1 LWGNIISNLNI
12 NLNNKLKYLIIRNPL
27 DLQIERKD
35 IFYRESYSEIIDYI
49 KFLLSYEA
57 VSSETK
63 IKKIKGSILID
74 ASYGSDIL
82 GYIKL
87 IAKTFTLKFVKLNFS
102 EIRKTPNDFILNFPN
117 IFDNLANIYRE
128 AKKVEQEV
136 KEKDKTIERAL
147 KFIFVVEN
155 QQELFQRTQK
165 DIHFDLFEHLY
176 YELKNKMENV
186 NFIENGIIF
195 IGINHQENTLCQA
208 SFKLFDFYLKIPTV
222 TENER
227 IIILEKISEEI
238 SANQTFNVGRIASL
252 TEGWEVSDIRELIK
266 IAYLRNVAKLDD
278 SVNDITELTEKIID
292 RGEFIPSYLISLNF
306 IQNKLGTF
314 QTSRN
319 SSIHQSINQNRKFN
333 IEFSKEEHSKIPELE
348 SQLRTEI
355 EKIRSQRISNFMVQ
369 QLYEDAASENYTELL
384 VILDKMK
391 KKEPLEDYDRKLLA
405 EYSFILNDPP
415 NIALIL
421 LEKAKKRI
429 DNIKKAFGKE

>member
-1 LWGNIISNLNI
+1 MWGNIIKNLNI
-12 NLNNKLKYLIIRNPL
+12 NLNNKLKYLIRRKPL

-49 KFLLSYEA
+49 KFLLSSEA

-74 ASYGSDIL
+74 APYGSDIL

-87 IAKTFTLKFVKLNFS
+87 IAKTFTLKFVKLNFP
-102 EIRKTPNDFILNFPN
+102 EIRKSPNDFILNFPN
-117 IFDNLANIYRE
+117 IFDNLAKIYRE

-165 DIHFDLFEHLY
+165 DIRFDLFEHLY
-176 YELKNKMENV
+176 YELKNKMENI

-208 SFKLFDFYLKIPTV
+208 SFKLFDFYLKIPTI

-227 IIILEKISEEI
+227 RIILEKISEEI
-238 SANQTFNVGRIASL
+238 SANQTFNVDKIASL
-252 TEGWEVSDIRELIK
+252 TEGWEVNDIRELIK
-266 IAYLRNVAKLDD
+266 IAYLRNVAKFDD
-278 SVNDITELTEKIID
+278 SVNDITELTAKIID

-314 QTSRN
+314 QTSIN

-333 IEFSKEEHSKIPELE
+333 IELSKEEHSKIPELE

-391 KKEPLEDYDRKLLA
+391 KKEHLEDYDRKLLA

>member
-1 LWGNIISNLNI
+1 MWGNIIKNLNI
-12 NLNNKLKYLIIRNPL
+12 NLNNKLKYLIIKNPL

-74 ASYGSDIL
+74 APYGSDIL

-87 IAKTFTLKFVKLNFS
+87 IAKTFTLKFVKLNFP
-102 EIRKTPNDFILNFPN
+102 EIRKSPNDFILNFPN
-117 IFDNLANIYRE
+117 IFDNLAKIYRE

-176 YELKNKMENV
+176 YELKNKMENI

-208 SFKLFDFYLKIPTV
+208 SFKLFDFYLKIPTI

-227 IIILEKISEEI
+227 RIILEKISEEI
-238 SANQTFNVGRIASL
+238 SANQTFNVDKIASL
-252 TEGWEVSDIRELIK
+252 TEGWEVNDIRELIK
-266 IAYLRNVAKLDD
+266 IAYLRNVAKFDD
-278 SVNDITELTEKIID
+278 SVNDITELTAKIID

-314 QTSRN
+314 QTSIN

-333 IEFSKEEHSKIPELE
+333 IELSKEEHSKIPELE

-391 KKEPLEDYDRKLLA
+391 KKEHLEDYDRKLLA

>member
-1 LWGNIISNLNI
+1 MWGIIIKNLNI
-12 NLNNKLKYLIIRNPL
+12 NQNNQLKYLIIKNPL

-74 ASYGSDIL
+74 APYGSDII

-87 IAKTFTLKFVKLNFS
+87 IAKTFTLKFVKLNFP
-102 EIRKTPNDFILNFPN
+102 EIRKPPNDFILNFPN
-117 IFDNLANIYRE
+117 IFDNLAEIYRE

-165 DIHFDLFEHLY
+165 DIHNDLFEHLY
-176 YELKNKMENV
+176 YELKNKMENI

-208 SFKLFDFYLKIPTV
+208 SFKLFDFYLKIPTI

-238 SANQTFNVGRIASL
+238 SANQTFNVGRIACL

-266 IAYLRNVAKLDD
+266 IAYLRNVAKSDD
-278 SVNDITELTEKIID
+278 SVSDITELTEKIID

-306 IQNKLGTF
+306 IQNKFGTF
-314 QTSRN
+314 QTSIN

-333 IEFSKEEHSKIPELE
+333 REISKEEHIKIPELE

-384 VILDKMK
+384 VIIDKMK
-391 KKEPLEDYDRKLLA
+391 KKEPLEEYDRKLLA

-415 NIALIL
+415 NMALLL

-429 DNIKKAFGKE
+429 DNIKRAFGKE

>member
-1 LWGNIISNLNI
+1 MWGNIIKNLNI
-12 NLNNKLKYLIIRNPL
+12 NLNNKLKYLIIKNPL

-74 ASYGSDIL
+74 APYGSDIL

-87 IAKTFTLKFVKLNFS
+87 IAKTFTLKFVKLNFP
-102 EIRKTPNDFILNFPN
+102 EIRKSHNDFILNFQN
-117 IFDNLANIYRE
+117 IFDNLAKIYRE

-176 YELKNKMENV
+176 YELKNKMENI

-208 SFKLFDFYLKIPTV
+208 SFKLFDFYLKIPTI

-252 TEGWEVSDIRELIK
+252 TEGWEVNDIRELIK

-278 SVNDITELTEKIID
+278 SVSDITELTAKIID

-314 QTSRN
+314 QTSIN

-333 IEFSKEEHSKIPELE
+333 IELSKEEHSRIPELE

>member
-1 LWGNIISNLNI
+1 MWGNIIKNLNI

-49 KFLLSYEA
+49 KFLLSSEA

-74 ASYGSDIL
+74 APYGSDIL

-87 IAKTFTLKFVKLNFS
+87 IAKTFTLKFVKLNFP
-102 EIRKTPNDFILNFPN
+102 EIRKSPNDFILNFPN
-117 IFDNLANIYRE
+117 IFDNLAKIYRE

-176 YELKNKMENV
+176 YELKNKMENI

-208 SFKLFDFYLKIPTV
+208 SFKLFDFYLKIPTI

-238 SANQTFNVGRIASL
+238 AANQTFNVDKIASL
-252 TEGWEVSDIRELIK
+252 TEGWEVNDIRELIK

-278 SVNDITELTEKIID
+278 CVNDITELTEKIVN

-314 QTSRN
+314 QTSLN

-333 IEFSKEEHSKIPELE
+333 IKLSKEEYSKIPELE
-348 SQLRTEI
+348 SQLRVEI

>member
-1 LWGNIISNLNI
+1 MWGNIIKNLN
-12 NLNNKLKYLIIRNPL
+12 LNQNNQLKYLIIKNPL

-35 IFYRESYSEIIDYI
+35 IFYRESYTEIIDYI

-63 IKKIKGSILID
+63 IKKIIGSILID
-74 ASYGSDIL
+74 APYGSDIL

-87 IAKTFTLKFVKLNFS
+87 IAKTFTLKFVKLNFP
-102 EIRKTPNDFILNFPN
+102 EIRKSPNDFILNFPN
-117 IFDNLANIYRE
+117 IFDNLAKIYRE

-176 YELKNKMENV
+176 YELKNKMENI

-208 SFKLFDFYLKIPTV
+208 SFKLFDFYLKIPTI

-227 IIILEKISEEI
+227 RIILEKISEEI
-238 SANQTFNVGRIASL
+238 SANQTFNVDKIASL
-252 TEGWEVSDIRELIK
+252 TEGWEVNDIRELIK
-266 IAYLRNVAKLDD
+266 IAYLRNVAKFDD

-292 RGEFIPSYLISLNF
+292 KGEFIPSYLISLNF

-314 QTSRN
+314 QTSIN

-333 IEFSKEEHSKIPELE
+333 IELSKEEHSKIPELE

-405 EYSFILNDPP
+405 EYSFILNDPL

>member
-1 LWGNIISNLNI
+1 MWGIIIKNLNI
-12 NLNNKLKYLIIRNPL
+12 NLNNKLEYLIIKNPL

-74 ASYGSDIL
+74 APYGSDIL

-87 IAKTFTLKFVKLNFS
+87 IAKTFTLKFVKLNFP
-102 EIRKTPNDFILNFPN
+102 EIRKSPNDFILNFPN
-117 IFDNLANIYRE
+117 IFDNLAKIYRE

-147 KFIFVVEN
+147 KFIFIVEN

-176 YELKNKMENV
+176 YELKNKMENI

-208 SFKLFDFYLKIPTV
+208 SFKLFDFYLKIPTI

-278 SVNDITELTEKIID
+278 SVSDITELTEKIID

-314 QTSRN
+314 QTSIN

-333 IEFSKEEHSKIPELE
+333 REVSKEEHIKIPELE

-391 KKEPLEDYDRKLLA
+391 KKEPLEEYDRKLLA

>member
-1 LWGNIISNLNI
+1 MWGNIIKDLNI
-12 NLNNKLKYLIIRNPL
+12 NLNNKLKYLIIKNPL

-49 KFLLSYEA
+49 KFLLSSEA

-74 ASYGSDIL
+74 APYGSDIL

-87 IAKTFTLKFVKLNFS
+87 IAKTFTLKFVKLNFP
-102 EIRKTPNDFILNFPN
+102 EIRKSPNDFILNFPN
-117 IFDNLANIYRE
+117 IFDNLAKIYRE

-176 YELKNKMENV
+176 YELKNKMENI

-208 SFKLFDFYLKIPTV
+208 SFKLFDFYLKIPTI

-238 SANQTFNVGRIASL
+238 SANQTFNVDKIASL
-252 TEGWEVSDIRELIK
+252 TEGWEVNDIRELIK
-266 IAYLRNVAKLDD
+266 TAYLRNVAKLDD
-278 SVNDITELTEKIID
+278 CVNDITELTEKIVD

-314 QTSRN
+314 QTSLN

-333 IEFSKEEHSKIPELE
+333 IELSKEEYSKIPELE
-348 SQLRTEI
+348 SQLRAEI

>member
-1 LWGNIISNLNI
+1 MWGIIIKNLNI
-12 NLNNKLKYLIIRNPL
+12 NLNNKLEYLIIKNPL

-74 ASYGSDIL
+74 APYGSDIL

-87 IAKTFTLKFVKLNFS
+87 IAKTFTLKFVKLNFP
-102 EIRKTPNDFILNFPN
+102 EIRKSPNDFILNFPN
-117 IFDNLANIYRE
+117 IFDNLAKIYRE

-176 YELKNKMENV
+176 YELKNKMENI

-208 SFKLFDFYLKIPTV
+208 SFKLFDFYLKIPTI

-278 SVNDITELTEKIID
+278 SVSDITELTEKIID
-292 RGEFIPSYLISLNF
+292 KGEFIPSYLISLNF

-314 QTSRN
+314 QTSIN

-333 IEFSKEEHSKIPELE
+333 REISKEEHIKIPELE

-391 KKEPLEDYDRKLLA
+391 KKEPLEEYDRKLLA

>member
-1 LWGNIISNLNI
+1 MWGIIIKNLNI
-12 NLNNKLKYLIIRNPL
+12 NLNNKLEYLIIKNPL

-74 ASYGSDIL
+74 APYGSDIL

-87 IAKTFTLKFVKLNFS
+87 IAKTFTLKFVKLNFP
-102 EIRKTPNDFILNFPN
+102 EIRKSPNDFILNFPN
-117 IFDNLANIYRE
+117 IFDNLAKIYRE

-136 KEKDKTIERAL
+136 KEKNKTIERAL

-176 YELKNKMENV
+176 YELKNKMENI

-208 SFKLFDFYLKIPTV
+208 SFKLFDFYLKIPTI

-227 IIILEKISEEI
+227 IIILGKISEEI
-238 SANQTFNVGRIASL
+238 SPNQTFNVGRIASL

-278 SVNDITELTEKIID
+278 SVSDITELTEKIID
-292 RGEFIPSYLISLNF
+292 KGEFIPSYLISLNF

-314 QTSRN
+314 QTSIN
-319 SSIHQSINQNRKFN
+319 SSIHQSINQNIKFN
-333 IEFSKEEHSKIPELE
+333 REVSKEEHIKIPELE

-391 KKEPLEDYDRKLLA
+391 KKEPLEEYDRKLLA

>member
-1 LWGNIISNLNI
+1 MWGIIIKNLNI
-12 NLNNKLKYLIIRNPL
+12 NLNNKLEYLIIKNPL

-74 ASYGSDIL
+74 APYGSDIL

-87 IAKTFTLKFVKLNFS
+87 IAKTFTLKFVKLNFP
-102 EIRKTPNDFILNFPN
+102 EIRKSPNDFILNFPN
-117 IFDNLANIYRE
+117 IFDNLAKIYRE

-147 KFIFVVEN
+147 KFIFIVEN

-176 YELKNKMENV
+176 YELKNKMENI

-208 SFKLFDFYLKIPTV
+208 SFKLFDFYLKIPTI

-227 IIILEKISEEI
+227 IIILGKISEEI
-238 SANQTFNVGRIASL
+238 SPNQTFNVGRIASL

-278 SVNDITELTEKIID
+278 SVSDITELTEKIID
-292 RGEFIPSYLISLNF
+292 KGEFIPSYLISLNF

-314 QTSRN
+314 QTSIN

-333 IEFSKEEHSKIPELE
+333 REISKEEHIKIPELE

-391 KKEPLEDYDRKLLA
+391 KKEPLEEYDRKLLA

>member
-1 LWGNIISNLNI
+1 MWGIIIKNLNI
-12 NLNNKLKYLIIRNPL
+12 NLNNKLEYLIIKNPL

-74 ASYGSDIL
+74 APYGSDIL

-87 IAKTFTLKFVKLNFS
+87 IAKTFTLKFVKLNFP
-102 EIRKTPNDFILNFPN
+102 EIRKSPNDFILNFPN
-117 IFDNLANIYRE
+117 IFDNLAKIYRE

-147 KFIFVVEN
+147 KFIFIVEN

-176 YELKNKMENV
+176 YELKNKMENI

-208 SFKLFDFYLKIPTV
+208 SFKLFDFYLKIPTI

-278 SVNDITELTEKIID
+278 SVSDITELTEKIID
-292 RGEFIPSYLISLNF
+292 KGEFIPSYLISLNF

-314 QTSRN
+314 QTSIN

-333 IEFSKEEHSKIPELE
+333 REVSKEEHIKIPELE

-391 KKEPLEDYDRKLLA
+391 KKEPLEEYDRKLLA

>member
-1 LWGNIISNLNI
+1 MWGNIIKNSNI
-12 NLNNKLKYLIIRNPL
+12 NLNNQLKYLIIRNPL

-49 KFLLSYEA
+49 KFLLSSEA

-74 ASYGSDIL
+74 APYGSDIL

-87 IAKTFTLKFVKLNFS
+87 IAKTFTLKFVKLNFP
-102 EIRKTPNDFILNFPN
+102 EIRKSPNDFILNFPN
-117 IFDNLANIYRE
+117 IFDNLAKIYGG

-147 KFIFVVEN
+147 KFIFVAEN

-176 YELKNKMENV
+176 YELKNKMENI

-208 SFKLFDFYLKIPTV
+208 SFKLFDFYLKIPTI

-238 SANQTFNVGRIASL
+238 SANQTFNVDKIASL
-252 TEGWEVSDIRELIK
+252 TEGWEVNDIRELIK

-278 SVNDITELTEKIID
+278 CVNDITELTEKIID

-314 QTSRN
+314 QTSLN

-333 IEFSKEEHSKIPELE
+333 IELSKEEYSKIPELE
-348 SQLRTEI
+348 SQLRAEI

>member
-1 LWGNIISNLNI
+1 MWGIIIKNLNI
-12 NLNNKLKYLIIRNPL
+12 NLNNKLEYLIIKNPL

-49 KFLLSYEA
+49 KFLLSSEA

-63 IKKIKGSILID
+63 IKKIKGSILIN
-74 ASYGSDIL
+74 APYGSDIL

-87 IAKTFTLKFVKLNFS
+87 IAKTFTLKFVKLNFP
-102 EIRKTPNDFILNFPN
+102 EIRKSPNDFILNFPN
-117 IFDNLANIYRE
+117 IFDNLAKIYRE

-147 KFIFVVEN
+147 KFIFIVEN

-176 YELKNKMENV
+176 YELKNKMENI

-208 SFKLFDFYLKIPTV
+208 SFKLFDFYLKIPTI

-227 IIILEKISEEI
+227 IIILGKISEEI

-278 SVNDITELTEKIID
+278 SVSDITELTEKIID

-314 QTSRN
+314 QTSIN

-333 IEFSKEEHSKIPELE
+333 REVSKEEHIKIPELE

-391 KKEPLEDYDRKLLA
+391 KKEPLEEYDRKLLA

>member
-1 LWGNIISNLNI
+1 M
-12 NLNNKLKYLIIRNPL
+12 
-27 DLQIERKD
+27 QIERKD

-63 IKKIKGSILID
+63 IKKIKGSILIN
-74 ASYGSDIL
+74 APYGSDIL

-87 IAKTFTLKFVKLNFS
+87 IAKTFTLKFVKLNFP
-102 EIRKTPNDFILNFPN
+102 EIRKSPNDFILNFPN
-117 IFDNLANIYRE
+117 IFDNLAKIYRE

-147 KFIFVVEN
+147 KFIFIVEN

-176 YELKNKMENV
+176 YELKNKMENI

-208 SFKLFDFYLKIPTV
+208 SFKLFDFYLKIPTI

-227 IIILEKISEEI
+227 IIILGKISEEI

-278 SVNDITELTEKIID
+278 SVSDITELTEKIID

-314 QTSRN
+314 QTSIN
-319 SSIHQSINQNRKFN
+319 SSIHQSINQNIKFN
-333 IEFSKEEHSKIPELE
+333 REVSKEEHIKIPELE

-391 KKEPLEDYDRKLLA
+391 KKEPLEEYDRKLLA

>member
-1 LWGNIISNLNI
+1 LWGNIIKNLNI

-49 KFLLSYEA
+49 KFLLSSEA

-74 ASYGSDIL
+74 APYGSDIL

-87 IAKTFTLKFVKLNFS
+87 IAKTFTLKFVKLNFP
-102 EIRKTPNDFILNFPN
+102 EIRKSPNDFILNFPN
-117 IFDNLANIYRE
+117 IFDNLAKIYRE

-176 YELKNKMENV
+176 YELKNKMENI

-208 SFKLFDFYLKIPTV
+208 SFKLFDFYLKIPTI

-238 SANQTFNVGRIASL
+238 AANQTFNVDKIASL
-252 TEGWEVSDIRELIK
+252 TEGWEVNDIRELIK

-278 SVNDITELTEKIID
+278 CVNDITELTEKIVN

-314 QTSRN
+314 QTSLN

-333 IEFSKEEHSKIPELE
+333 IKLSKEEYSKIPELE
-348 SQLRTEI
+348 SQLRVEI

>member
-1 LWGNIISNLNI
+1 MWGNIIKNSNI
-12 NLNNKLKYLIIRNPL
+12 NLNNQLKYLIIRNPL

-49 KFLLSYEA
+49 KFLLSSEA

-74 ASYGSDIL
+74 APYGSDIL

-87 IAKTFTLKFVKLNFS
+87 IAKTFTLKFVKLNFP
-102 EIRKTPNDFILNFPN
+102 EIRKSPNDFILNFPN
-117 IFDNLANIYRE
+117 IFDNLAKIYGG

-147 KFIFVVEN
+147 KFIFVAEN

-176 YELKNKMENV
+176 YELKNKMENI

-208 SFKLFDFYLKIPTV
+208 SFKLFDFYLKIPTI

-238 SANQTFNVGRIASL
+238 SANQTFNVDKIASL
-252 TEGWEVSDIRELIK
+252 TEGWEVNDIRELIK

-278 SVNDITELTEKIID
+278 CVNDITELTEKIID

-314 QTSRN
+314 QTSLN

-333 IEFSKEEHSKIPELE
+333 IELSKEEYSKIPELE
-348 SQLRTEI
+348 SQLRAEI
-355 EKIRSQRISNFMVQ
+355 EKIRSQRISNFMIQ

>member
-1 LWGNIISNLNI
+1 MWGIIIKNLNI
-12 NLNNKLKYLIIRNPL
+12 NLNNKLEYLIIKNPL

-74 ASYGSDIL
+74 APYGSDIL

-87 IAKTFTLKFVKLNFS
+87 IAKTFTLKFVKLNFP
-102 EIRKTPNDFILNFPN
+102 EIRKSPNDFILNFPN
-117 IFDNLANIYRE
+117 IFDNLAKIYRE

-147 KFIFVVEN
+147 KFIFIVEN

-176 YELKNKMENV
+176 YELKNKMENI

-208 SFKLFDFYLKIPTV
+208 SFKLFDFYLKIPTI

-227 IIILEKISEEI
+227 IIILGKISEEI

-278 SVNDITELTEKIID
+278 SVSDITELTEKIID
-292 RGEFIPSYLISLNF
+292 KGEFIPSYLISLNF

-314 QTSRN
+314 QTSIN

-333 IEFSKEEHSKIPELE
+333 REISKEEHIKIPELE

-391 KKEPLEDYDRKLLA
+391 KKEPLEEYDRKLLA